1 VTFITKRHL
10 TRRTFLRGTGVTLAL
25 PLLESMVPAG
35 TALAQTAASPRT
47 RMGCIYIPHGAT
59 MDKWTPAGEGT
70 GFELSEILQPLAP
83 FRDRVCVISDLAH
96 NAVAPWTGEDTGGAE
111 NHVRAAAVFLS
122 GSHPVKKNEAYV
134 GITVDQVAAQHVGQ
148 DTPLPSIELALEP
161 LNLNCGDAGFTCA
174 YRNTLS
180 WKSATLPLPMENNPQ
195 LVFERLFGDGGT
207 DAQRQERRRQSQ
219 SLLDSIRGQVPS
231 LEKDLPAG
239 DRRRL
244 REYLDEVREIERR
257 VQQVDAKL
265 SRDLDLPPAPVGVPA
280 DFEEHLKL
288 MFDLQVLAYKSEITR
303 ISTLM
308 LARENSNA
316 VYGGSGVREG
326 FHNASHHSNERKN
339 MDQFAVINRYHVG
352 LLAYFLEKLR
362 STPDGDGNL
371 LDHSM
376 ILYGSALSDGNEHN
390 FDPLPV
396 LLAGGASGQ
405 LRGGRHIRHAP
416 HTPMSN
422 LLLTMLDK
430 MGARV
435 DKIGDSTGR
444 LEI

>member
-1 VTFITKRHL
+1 
-10 TRRTFLRGTGVTLAL
+10 
-25 PLLESMVPAG
+25 M
-35 TALAQTAASPRT
+35 
-47 RMGCIYIPHGAT
+47 
-59 MDKWTPAGEGT
+59 
-70 GFELSEILQPLAP
+70 
-83 FRDRVCVISDLAH
+83 
-96 NAVAPWTGEDTGGAE
+96 
-111 NHVRAAAVFLS
+111 
-122 GSHPVKKNEAYV
+122 
-134 GITVDQVAAQHVGQ
+134 
-148 DTPLPSIELALEP
+148 
-161 LNLNCGDAGFTCA
+161 
-174 YRNTLS
+174 
-180 WKSATLPLPMENNPQ
+180 
-195 LVFERLFGDGGT
+195 
-207 DAQRQERRRQSQ
+207 
-219 SLLDSIRGQVPS
+219 PS

-244 REYLDEVREIERR
+244 RDYLEEVREIERR
-257 VQQVDAKL
+257 VKQFDARL
-265 SRDLDLPPAPVGVPA
+265 SASLDLPPAPIGIPA

-288 MFDLQVLAYKSEITR
+288 MFDLQVLAYKAEITR

-316 VYGGSGVREG
+316 VYQASGVREG

-352 LLAYFLEKLR
+352 VLTYFLERLR

-396 LLAGGASGQ
+396 ILAGGASGQ
-405 LRGGRHIRHAP
+405 LRGGRHVKYAP

-422 LLLTMLDK
+422 LLLSMLDK
-430 MGARV
+430 VGARV
-435 DKIGDSTGR
+435 DSIGDSTGR